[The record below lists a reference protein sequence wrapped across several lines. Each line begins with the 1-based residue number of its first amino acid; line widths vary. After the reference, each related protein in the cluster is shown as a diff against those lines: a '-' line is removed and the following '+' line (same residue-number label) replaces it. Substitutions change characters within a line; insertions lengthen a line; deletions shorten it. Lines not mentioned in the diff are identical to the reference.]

1 VDSVSALLS
10 RYLKDFGEPAVA
22 APVVDADDF
31 ANDFGGFADR
41 ASEPVV
47 DLEAERHNAHAE
59 GYAEATAVLTEKY
72 ELEAQTVALVHQR
85 EVEELRDRYEVETGA
100 LIASRLDAISSEIA
114 ERVSATVARALAPV
128 MTDVLS
134 QKAAVDLAGI
144 LREAVLEG
152 DVGTVTVKGPTRLFD
167 ALKSTLGEKAGLL
180 RHLET
185 GDVDLTV
192 EFGDAVLVTRMSAW
206 ATSLKKVLE

>member
-1 VDSVSALLS
+1 MSALLS
-10 RYLKDFGEPAVA
+10 RYLKDFGEPAVV
-22 APVVDADDF
+22 APVAEADDL
-31 ANDFGGFADR
+31 ANDFGGFADI

-47 DLEAERHNAHAE
+47 DLEAERRSAHAE
-59 GYAEATAVLTEKY
+59 GYAEATAALTEKY

-85 EVEELRDRYEVETGA
+85 EVEELRDRYEVETAA
-100 LIASRLDAISSEIA
+100 LIASRLDAMAHEVA
-114 ERVSATVARALAPV
+114 ELVSATVARALAPV

-134 QKAAVDLAGI
+134 QKAAVDVAGI
-144 LREAVLEG
+144 LRDAVLEG

-167 ALKSTLGEKAGLL
+167 VLKSTLGEKAGLL
-180 RHLET
+180 RHHET